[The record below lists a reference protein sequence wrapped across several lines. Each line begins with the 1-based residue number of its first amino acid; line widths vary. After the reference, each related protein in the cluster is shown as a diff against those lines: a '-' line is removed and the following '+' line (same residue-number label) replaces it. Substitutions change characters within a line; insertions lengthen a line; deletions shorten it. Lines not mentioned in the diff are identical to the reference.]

1 MNQFL
6 RKYAFALAISH
17 ICIISYLLLPKSN
30 LWMAYDR
37 VLVEDGQWWRL
48 ITANVIHLG
57 GWHTLMNLASLW
69 LISFIFQPLLKM
81 SYWISWV
88 LLLYFVNILAMHLWT
103 PHIIHYVGM
112 SGALYGLIAA
122 CATAELRLGVK
133 LSGILLIVV
142 GIKIFIPEIIGVQSE
157 YDEFLGGSVVE
168 ESHII
173 GFIEGLILG
182 LVWPKNLLKGPAL
195 QSILKSKPSKS
206 S

>member
-1 MNQFL
+1 MSRFL
-6 RKYAFALAISH
+6 KKYAFALLLSH
-17 ICIISYLLLPKSN
+17 ICIISYLLLPQSN

-37 VLVEDGQWWRL
+37 PLVENGQWWRF
-48 ITANVIHLG
+48 ITANLVHLG
-57 GWHTLMNLASLW
+57 GWHTIMNLASLW

-81 SYWISWV
+81 SHWIGWV

-133 LSGILLIVV
+133 ISGVLLIIV
-142 GIKIFIPEIIGVQSE
+142 GIKIFLPQIVGVESE
-157 YDEFLGGSVVE
+157 YDEFLGGAVVE

-173 GFIEGLILG
+173 GFIQGIILG
-182 LVWPKNLLKGPAL
+182 LLWPKQLLNGPVL
-195 QSILKSKPSKS
+195 QSILKSNKSKE
-206 S
+206 

>member
-1 MNQFL
+1 M
-6 RKYAFALAISH
+6 
-17 ICIISYLLLPKSN
+17 PKSN

>member
-142 GIKIFIPEIIGVQSE
+142 GIKIFVPEIIGVQSE

>member
-6 RKYAFALAISH
+6 RKYAFALTVSH

-48 ITANVIHLG
+48 ITANLVHLG

-142 GIKIFIPEIIGVQSE
+142 GIKIFIPEMIGVQSE

-182 LVWPKNLLKGPAL
+182 LVWPKKLLKGPAL

>member
-1 MNQFL
+1 MTQFL
-6 RKYAFALAISH
+6 KKYAFALAISH
-17 ICIISYLLLPKSN
+17 ICIASYLLLPQSN

-37 VLVEDGQWWRL
+37 ALVDSGQWWRL
-48 ITANVIHLG
+48 ITANLVHLG
-57 GWHTLMNLASLW
+57 GWHTVMNLASLW
-69 LISFIFQPLLKM
+69 LISFIFQPLLKS

-133 LSGILLIVV
+133 ISGLLLIIV
-142 GIKIFIPEIIGVQSE
+142 GIKIFLPQIIGVESE
-157 YDEFLGGSVVE
+157 YDDFLGGAVVE

-173 GFIEGLILG
+173 GFIQGIILG
-182 LVWPKNLLKGPAL
+182 LLWPKQLLNGPAL
-195 QSILKSKPSKS
+195 QAILKTKPSSK
-206 S
+206 